1 MSLTEKSPA
10 RGYLLDT
17 HAAIFSISQSR
28 SLSSAAKAAIAE
40 GPNFLSVVS
49 YWEVIMKSMN
59 GKLDVGDPRAWW
71 FEALN
76 ELAATPLTLRPEHIA
91 AIYSLPP
98 AHRDPFDRILIA
110 QAIAEGL
117 VLVSAD
123 AEISRYASKS
133 LKIIG

>member
-1 MSLTEKSPA
+1 VSLTEKSPA

-17 HAAIFSISQSR
+17 HAAILSISQSR
-28 SLSSAAKAAIAE
+28 SLSPAAKGAIAE

-49 YWEVIMKSMN
+49 HWEVMIKSMN

-71 FEALN
+71 FEALD
-76 ELAATPLTLRPEHIA
+76 ELAATPLMLRPEHVA
-91 AIYSLPP
+91 AVYSLPP
-98 AHRDPFDRILIA
+98 VHKDPFDRILIA
-110 QAIAEGL
+110 QATAEGM

-123 AEISRYASKS
+123 AEISRYASKN